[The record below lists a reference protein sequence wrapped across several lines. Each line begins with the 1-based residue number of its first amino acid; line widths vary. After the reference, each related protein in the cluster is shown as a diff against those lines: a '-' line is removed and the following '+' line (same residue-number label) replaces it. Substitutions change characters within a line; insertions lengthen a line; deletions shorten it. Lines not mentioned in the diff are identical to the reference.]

1 MATDETTTKR
11 VIASHIAQKFNIS
24 HVLALKIVQGTFDEI
39 IDILVKDG
47 RLELRNFGVFMVKT
61 RKQRPAR
68 NPRTGTPVMIPKRR
82 VVTFKPGA
90 VMVAKIK

>member
-1 MATDETTTKR
+1 MTTEETTTKR
-11 VIASHIAQKFNIS
+11 VIASHIAQKFHIS
-24 HVLALKIVQGTFDEI
+24 QVLALKMVQGTLDEI

-47 RLELRNFGVFMVKT
+47 RLELRNFGVFIVKT
-61 RKQRPAR
+61 RKPRPAR

-90 VMVAKIK
+90 IMLAKIK